1 MGKGL
6 DKEKR
11 KQASRTP
18 NASRN
23 ATRPRVSYRVRQNCA
38 GLLNLEAV
46 FDLLVWRFFQWRAWG
61 PLIRGSRS

>member
-11 KQASRTP
+11 EQASRTP

-23 ATRPRVSYRVRQNCA
+23 ETWPRVSYRVRQNCA
-38 GLLNLEAV
+38 GLLNLAAV
-46 FDLLVWRFFQWRAWG
+46 FDLLERRLFQWLAWG